1 MLKIHR
7 ERVPALDPSELH
19 DVILSVT
26 FAQLEILHAGH
37 LDTPA
42 EIEDECP

>member
-7 ERVPALDPSELH
+7 ERMPTLDSSELH

-26 FAQLEILHAGH
+26 FAQLEVLHAGH

-42 EIEDECP
+42 EIEDERP